1 MSRLS
6 MLLAACLLLVAS
18 SCSAQQ
24 RDQSQGDTVSRAMPG
39 AQQGN
44 RAMMMKMMEAS
55 DARLD
60 KLVEAMNSA
69 TGQKKVDAMAAVI
82 NELIAQRKM
91 MRGHMRQMMD
101 PPAPAQQ

>member
-1 MSRLS
+1 MSRFS
-6 MLLAACLLLVAS
+6 ILLLVCSLLVAS
-18 SCSAQQ
+18 SASAQQ
-24 RDQSQGDTVSRAMPG
+24 RDQSRDDTASRAMPSPHH
-39 AQQGN
+39 GN

-60 KLVEAMNSA
+60 QLVRAMNSA

-82 NELIAQRKM
+82 NELIAQRKT

-101 PPAPAQQ
+101 PPRPAQH

>member
-6 MLLAACLLLVAS
+6 LLLACSLLVAS
-18 SCSAQQ
+18 TASAQQ
-24 RDQSQGDTVSRAMPG
+24 RDQTSRDTSSRAMPG
-39 AQQGN
+39 PHHGD

-60 KLVEAMNSA
+60 QLVQAMNSA

-82 NELIAQRKM
+82 NELITQRKQ
-91 MRGHMRQMMD
+91 MRGHMRQMMH
-101 PPAPAQQ
+101 PPKPAPQ

>member
-6 MLLAACLLLVAS
+6 LLLAFSVLAAS
-18 SCSAQQ
+18 SASAQQ
-24 RDQSQGDTVSRAMPG
+24 RDQPRGDTASRAMPNPHHG
-39 AQQGN
+39 D

-60 KLVEAMNSA
+60 QLVQAMNSA

-82 NELIAQRKM
+82 NELIAQRKQ

-101 PPAPAQQ
+101 PPRPAQR